1 MAISK
6 HRRWLRR
13 CIAILATVV
22 SIVITVWFITNL
34 SNDESAAGVGR
45 IYVSSFVVN
54 GTDYGSG
61 YYITEGPTWNEEY
74 HFTDS
79 ENREFI
85 FSNMDFCVKDTSKPQ
100 TSAIGLALQWIAL
113 LLLSAITFFFIS
125 WLVRSFVTD
134 D

>member
-6 HRRWLRR
+6 HRRWLHR
-13 CIAILATVV
+13 CVAILATVV
-22 SIVITVWFITNL
+22 SIVLTIWFVTNL
-34 SNDESAAGVGR
+34 SNDESVARVGR
-45 IYVSSFVVN
+45 IYVSSFIVN

-61 YYITEGPTWNEEY
+61 YYITEGSIWNEEY

-100 TSAIGLALQWIAL
+100 ISAFGLVFQWIGL
-113 LLLSAITFFFIS
+113 LLLSAITFFCIA
-125 WLVRSFVTD
+125 WLVCSFITD
-134 D
+134 K